1 MKKIVVIVEDTEAV
15 ADSLAIAIES
25 IPGVVAMVAGDAR
38 AAMKLFQ
45 APDCHIAAVVTD
57 LNLPQVDGFEL
68 IKQIRCLDGYA
79 KLPAIM
85 ITADERAK
93 LAAVPSSYCPN
104 ALFKKPFSLRD
115 VCRALQDMLQ

>member
-25 IPGVVAMVAGDAR
+25 IPGVVAMVASDAR
-38 AAMKLFQ
+38 AALKLFQ
-45 APDCHIAAVVTD
+45 TPERIAAVVTD

-93 LAAVPSSYCPN
+93 LAAVPSSYSPN
-104 ALFKKPFSLRD
+104 ALFKKPFSIRD